1 MQKYFGSLSRK
12 GGANRKKAIAKLFAL
27 DANVK
32 IVLQFFFKAK
42 SFSIAF

>member
-1 MQKYFGSLSRK
+1 MQKYFGSLSRN
-12 GGANRKKAIAKLFAL
+12 GVQIEKKAIAKLFAL

-32 IVLQFFFKAK
+32 IVLQFFSKAK